1 MVGVRSYLQIRA
13 LRKKLEKNDDEAP
26 ATEANRTMTNG
37 TPSPA
42 RSSSEMST
50 TPEKSDKTT
59 PEKQTEKPTRPSLG
73 RGLPSNGVE
82 QNAGTSNSSTP
93 ERKTADEAENSSI
106 SDLRKKLMESSE
118 STSGINGE
126 RKSSVSSRVS
136 SSRKS
141 LTPDRRLDPIYEVSH
156 LMVVALSSILL
167 LTRKAHGEKLLTLS
181 CHDKTYMGR
190 ELLGP

>member
-1 MVGVRSYLQIRA
+1 
-13 LRKKLEKNDDEAP
+13 
-26 ATEANRTMTNG
+26 MTNG

-42 RSSSEMST
+42 RSSSDVST
-50 TPEKSDKTT
+50 TPEKSDKAT

-73 RGLPSNGVE
+73 RGLASNGVE
-82 QNAGTSNSSTP
+82 QNAGTSKSATP
-93 ERKTADEAENSSI
+93 ERKTADETENSSI

-141 LTPDRRLDPIYEVSH
+141 LTPDRRLDPIYEGPALVDRVSSCQTRCWCDKSAGRSMSVRW
-156 LMVVALSSILL
+156 LYRFASSVMVF
-167 LTRKAHGEKLLTLS
+167 
-181 CHDKTYMGR
+181 KT
-190 ELLGP
+190 